1 MITLLTAL
9 ALSYKIPTLLML
21 TFMATPLKFMLQP
34 GQATENIPNIGKS
47 IYSVLNLVEISY
59 EKYHH

>member
-1 MITLLTAL
+1 
-9 ALSYKIPTLLML
+9 
-21 TFMATPLKFMLQP
+21 MATPLKFMLQP
-34 GQATENIPNIGKS
+34 GQATENIPDIGKS